1 MNHGWF
7 RKNSICG
14 VANRPYSFVA
24 RPQDTPTI
32 ETIVLLTFYEVISI
46 GPVKKG
52 KALKNF

>member
-7 RKNSICG
+7 RKKSICG